1 MQIKQGI
8 DLIYKAYEQERDL
21 KLWQMWL
28 TLFPNMTEK
37 DFISFSEYKN
47 KVIDKTSDSG
57 KQQTDEQMMAMC
69 RMLNAAFGGKV
80 VEI

>member
-47 KVIDKTSDSG
+47 KVIDKTSNSG